1 MGVIHPG
8 FVLASLWNPVDK
20 NGRPKGDAGK
30 TVQTHLCLLPDQL
43 GIFFRY
49 AGLFVL
55 TLILLSA
62 RAALIAS
69 HILPSA
75 PLTPD
80 NPILPT
86 TNVASGAEAEKAAA
100 QQRPAAAEDYT
111 HSSHSSTSS
120 TANGSLQVRSAQART
135 RTASPANGY
144 GLPMPMP
151 HQQSSTYSYPL
162 VQHAGYYGDED
173 DKKDVKTYGSV
184 STKVRPRKK
193 GFALFRQ
200 ELKSSL
206 GTVMVCGLSWYFWLI
221 WHG

>member
-1 MGVIHPG
+1 MGVRHPG
-8 FVLASLWNPVDK
+8 FVLASLWNPVEKD
-20 NGRPKGDAGK
+20 GRPKGDAGK

-62 RAALIAS
+62 RAALIAF
-69 HILPSA
+69 HVLPSA

-80 NPILPT
+80 DPILPT
-86 TNVASGAEAEKAAA
+86 THSASGAEAEKAATH
-100 QQRPAAAEDYT
+100 QRSAAADDYT

-120 TANGSLQVRSAQART
+120 TANGNLQVRTAQART

-173 DKKDVKTYGSV
+173 GKKDVKTYGSV
-184 STKVRPRKK
+184 STKSRPRKK
-193 GFALFRQ
+193 GFALFRH